1 MPLLNNKTTSKKAES
16 LLEKEND
23 QTAYNFYEMGKSVGY
38 NNGLKTGILIGCI
51 GIIIVMIT
59 FMLK

>member
-1 MPLLNNKTTSKKAES
+1 MSKNTSKKVES
-16 LLEKEND
+16 FLEQEND

-59 FMLK
+59 FILK